1 MRRLVSAVFLL
12 TAGAILADTVPV
24 TAQPL
29 FGRLN
34 RDIVYAMR
42 NAEVGELCPRRRAA
56 DNSSVGK
63 WHFVW

>member
-1 MRRLVSAVFLL
+1 MRRFVNAMFVLMAGAVF
-12 TAGAILADTVPV
+12 ADTVPV

-34 RDIVYAMR
+34 RDVVYAMR